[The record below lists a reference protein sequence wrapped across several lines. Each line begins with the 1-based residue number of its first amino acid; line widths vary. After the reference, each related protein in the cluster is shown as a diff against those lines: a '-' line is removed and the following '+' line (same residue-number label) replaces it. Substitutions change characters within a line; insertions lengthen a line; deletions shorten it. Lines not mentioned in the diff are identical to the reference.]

1 MRHLLPAFFLFFLLV
16 ATVCGATDYLAEGRQ
31 LETQGNNLAALDI
44 YFKGIAESP
53 GEELYLAAGRL
64 LGKIK
69 QYDRGNKTIDEA
81 LTRFPDSEQLLKM
94 SILFKSRLGRDD
106 EAKTLARKL
115 KKDAVPA
122 AGSSSAAKTSVAPVN
137 IADFSPL
144 PVEQQATAAA
154 EIIIELQ
161 KVDHEEIAAYEA
173 GLKKLIYTCPTSVY
187 APEACWKLA
196 NLYIFASDF
205 ADYQNAVLYLEKI
218 ITDYPAS
225 GLVEGCF
232 TRLKGLAEKTG
243 NDELLLKTSAA
254 AQSFKMWSEEN
265 LNFWK
270 CHEACA
276 MIRLARRDE
285 GMQKLQQVLQNRDT
299 TPRSAEY
306 AEFLIGNL

>member
-1 MRHLLPAFFLFFLLV
+1 MRQVLPALLLFLLAV
-16 ATVCGATDYLAEGRQ
+16 TVCGAADFLAEGRQ
-31 LETQGNNLAALDI
+31 LEAQGNNPAALDI
-44 YFKGIAESP
+44 YLKGIAESP

-69 QYDRGNKTIDEA
+69 QYDRGNKMVDEA
-81 LTRFPDSEQLLKM
+81 LTRFPESEQLLKM
-94 SILFKSRLGRDD
+94 SVLFKSRLGRDD
-106 EAKTLARKL
+106 EAKALARKL
-115 KKDAVPA
+115 KKDAVPTA
-122 AGSSSAAKTSVAPVN
+122 NSSSPAKTPVTAVN
-137 IADFSPL
+137 IADLSPL

-161 KVDHEEIAAYEA
+161 KVDHAEIAVYEA

-196 NLYIFASDF
+196 NLYLFSSNF
-205 ADYQNAVLYLEKI
+205 PDYQNAVFYLEKI
-218 ITDYPAS
+218 IADFPAS

-232 TRLKGLAEKTG
+232 TRLKNLAEKTG
-243 NDELLLKTSAA
+243 NDELLLKTAAA
-254 AQSFKMWSEEN
+254 AQGFKLWSEEN

-306 AEFLIGNL
+306 AEFLMGNL